1 MKLGLM
7 QVHPVEP
14 SELRS
19 LGFEAIQMF
28 FKGNQ
33 HDDALDLATEQ
44 IDETLKAGDSVL
56 AARTLHMGLV
66 GPQGAVAADIERAVR
81 CVAKTAALKG
91 RFGDNEKPV
100 LVWHPA
106 EYPEDDA
113 TDDQA
118 VHDGLCEGLGA
129 MCSAAEQQDVVV
141 AVEITRPGS
150 VGGAEAFLR
159 IKDRVGS
166 EALKVCID
174 AANFVPDR
182 TPLKRAVRMLGP
194 DIAIAHGKDSRFD
207 QSGEACHYGPI
218 GSGVLDYQEYIGCLL
233 EYASV
238 PYFVLEYYQSRED
251 LLKARDIVQQY
262 L

>member
-7 QVHPVEP
+7 QVHPVQP

-33 HDDALDLATEQ
+33 HDDALDPTTEQ
-44 IDETLKAGDSVL
+44 IDETLSAGNSAL
-56 AARTLHMGLV
+56 AAMTLHMDLV
-66 GPQGAVAADIERAVR
+66 GPRGAVAADIERAVR

-91 RFGDNEKPV
+91 RFGDNEQPV
-100 LVWHPA
+100 LVWHPSG
-106 EYPEDDA
+106 YPEEDA

-118 VHDGLCEGLGA
+118 VHDDLCEALGTL
-129 MCSAAEQQDVVV
+129 CEAATQQQVLI

-166 EALKVCID
+166 DALKVCID

-207 QSGEACHYGPI
+207 ETGEAC
-218 GSGVLDYQEYIGCLL
+218 
-233 EYASV
+233 
-238 PYFVLEYYQSRED
+238 QSRED